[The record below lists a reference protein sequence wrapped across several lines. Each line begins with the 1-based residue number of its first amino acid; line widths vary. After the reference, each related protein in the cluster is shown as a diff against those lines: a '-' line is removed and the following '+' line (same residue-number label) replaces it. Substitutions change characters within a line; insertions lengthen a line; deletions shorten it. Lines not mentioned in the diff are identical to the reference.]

1 MDIAGIDPKTV
12 NSNSTINVT
21 INGNNTSLNKT
32 SIVCNCYSSTENI
45 PTPTFVTTILIYD
58 PPSPPTNLT
67 VTEIVGARV
76 SISWSAPFA
85 PSGVALWYRVR
96 IADLS
101 STQIPTLY
109 LSNATHYETSHL
121 NCLQCE
127 ITVVAANEA
136 GESVLSDFV
145 LFNRTTTANET
156 GESVPS
162 DSVLF
167 NRTASAVPLLVCVV
181 VVPVGGLVIVVI
193 IAIAIVA
200 VVRRKRTR
208 RLKLQAPCPAGQTA
222 TQRDPRDTPVSLNAY
237 QTPHA

>member
-145 LFNRTTTANET
+145 LFNRTT
-156 GESVPS
+156 
-162 DSVLF
+162 
-167 NRTASAVPLLVCVV
+167 SAVPLLVCVV

-208 RLKLQAPCPAGQTA
+208 RLKLQAPCPAGMLI
-222 TQRDPRDTPVSLNAY
+222 RYS
-237 QTPHA
+237 